1 MTKSHLPSVA
11 QRATHMAFRGNVQPD
26 CARLDHDGVL
36 ARLEVELR
44 QLSGDARVSG
54 SGVGDDSTAPHRTAP
69 HRTAP
74 HRTAPHRGNMM
85 DAAPVY

>member
-26 CARLDHDGVL
+26 CARFDRDGVL
-36 ARLEVELR
+36 ASLEVELR

-54 SGVGDDSTAPHRTAP
+54 SGVGDDA
-69 HRTAP
+69 TAP